1 MHRLICH
8 AIKGVR
14 RGCLVVSLAAG
25 LVAAAAAAAAAAADD
40 DSASIDSRALDATAS
55 GTTRAAL
62 AEATPVVAD
71 KAMVVTAQHLATRVG
86 VQVLKDGGNA
96 VDAAVAVGYALA
108 VVHPCCGNI
117 GGGGFM
123 TVHMAAAKDTSARDL
138 FLDFREKA
146 PAAATPTLFQD
157 DDGNVIDGLS
167 TDSYR
172 AVGVPGTVMG
182 LEEARRRLGTMSRK
196 RLMRPAIHLAEN
208 GYTLRPGDINIL
220 STRSDE
226 FADQPN
232 VAAIFLNDG
241 QPYKA
246 GQTLK
251 QPALATDLTAI
262 SKKGPDAFYK
272 GRIADALVAA
282 SRAHDGILTKA
293 DLANYTAEW
302 REPARCR
309 YDNKTVVSAPPP
321 SSGGV
326 AICEILGILDPL
338 PLADWGYASAETS
351 HYLIEAERR
360 AFADR
365 NTYLGDPDFVDNP
378 VADLLAPK
386 HLKALREAI
395 DAKAATPSSEIEASL
410 GPREGTHTTHYSIV
424 DGAGNAVGVTY
435 TINYLF
441 GNGQI
446 ADGTGFFLNNEM
458 NDFTAKPGVPNAFG
472 LVQGKANQVEGGKR
486 PLSSMSPSLLLN
498 ADGTAF
504 MVTGSPG
511 GSTIISTTLES
522 MMNVLDFDMNVQQAV
537 NAPRLHNQWLPDV
550 TRVEPGYLT
559 QETQHALE
567 DMGHSFKQVD
577 SWGADEAVLVDPE
590 SGKRHGANDRRRPAG
605 LAEGF

>member
-8 AIKGVR
+8 LIPGAR
-14 RGCLVVSLAAG
+14 RAGLIVSLAAG
-25 LVAAAAAAAAAAADD
+25 LVAAAAADE
-40 DSASIDSRALDATAS
+40 SSTQIDSRALDATAS

-62 AEATPVVAD
+62 ADDVPVVAD
-71 KAMVVTAQHLATRVG
+71 HAMVATAQHLATQVG
-86 VQVLKDGGNA
+86 VGILKDGGNA

-123 TVHMAAAKDTSARDL
+123 TVHMAATDDAPARDL

-146 PAAATPTLFQD
+146 PAAASPTLFQND
-157 DDGNVIDGLS
+157 EGEVVDGLS
-167 TDSYR
+167 TDSYL

-232 VAAIFLNDG
+232 VADIFLNDG
-241 QPYKA
+241 KPYKA

-251 QPALATDLTAI
+251 QPKLAADLKAI
-262 SKKGPDAFYK
+262 SKKGTDAFYK

-282 SRAHDGILTKA
+282 SQAHDGILTKA
-293 DLANYTAEW
+293 DLAHYTAEW
-302 REPARCR
+302 REPVRCR
-309 YDNKTVVSAPPP
+309 YHDKTVLSAPPP

-326 AICEILGILDPL
+326 AICEILGILEPL
-338 PLADWGYASAETS
+338 PLADWGYASAKSS

-378 VADLLAPK
+378 VGDLLAPK
-386 HLKALREAI
+386 HLAALRQSI

-424 DGAGNAVGVTY
+424 DSAGNAVGVTY

-441 GNGQI
+441 GNGKI
-446 ADGTGFFLNNEM
+446 AKGTGFFLNNEM

-486 PLSSMSPSLLLN
+486 PLSSMSPSLLLDD
-498 ADGTAF
+498 DGKAF
-504 MVTGSPG
+504 MATGSPG

-522 MMNVLDFDMNVQQAV
+522 MLNVLDFDMNLQQAV
-537 NAPRLHNQWLPDV
+537 NAPRIHNQWLPDV

-559 QETQHALE
+559 DDTRSALE
-567 DMGHSFKQVD
+567 KMGHTFEQVD
-577 SWGADEAVLVDPE
+577 SWGADEAVLVDPAT
-590 SGKRHGANDRRRPAG
+590 GKRHGANDRRRPAG